1 MGNHS
6 SAERRFGRHFHVIS
20 PDSNGR
26 SVIIL
31 TF

>member
-20 PDSNGR
+20 PDSNG
-26 SVIIL
+26 IIV
-31 TF
+31 